1 MDENGGKKVQ
11 DLIKTQYRDSSNLD
25 ARVRLHQLFSI
36 NQRGWYNWYLD
47 QLSLP
52 AGSRIL
58 ELGCG
63 PGGLWSGNLQRLPG
77 DWTLALTD
85 FSHGMA
91 RKARSALETEAKG
104 QGRTLLFA
112 VADAQTIPFPDGW
125 FDAVIANHMLYHVP
139 DLSKALSEIRRVLR
153 PGGKLYAATNGE
165 THMQELSQLAA
176 LFAPE
181 MAEYLSD
188 IKPWAWTSPFS
199 LEKGEALLKPYFS
212 SIRMLRYE
220 DGLRVTQAQPLIDY
234 MLSMVVA
241 SRFSSLFTPERI
253 ERFKQQLEEAIKTNG
268 AIMIRK
274 DSGIFEAVP

>member
-1 MDENGGKKVQ
+1 MDEKGSKKVQ

-25 ARVRLHQLFSI
+25 ARVRLHQTFST

-47 QLSLP
+47 QISLP

-63 PGGLWSGNLQRLPG
+63 PGGVWSGNLRRLPG
-77 DWTLALTD
+77 DWMLALTD

-91 RKARSALETEAKG
+91 RKARSALETEAKEN
-104 QGRTLLFA
+104 GRTLLFA
-112 VADAQTIPFPDGW
+112 VTDAQTIPFPDGW

-165 THMQELSQLAA
+165 THMQELNQLAA

-181 MAEYLSD
+181 MADYLNGQRV
-188 IKPWAWTSPFS
+188 WAWSSPFS

-212 SIRMLRYE
+212 RVRMLRYE

-234 MLSMVVA
+234 MLSMAVA

-253 ERFKQQLEEAIKTNG
+253 ERFKQQLEEAIKTKG
-268 AIMIRK
+268 AIMIHK
-274 DSGIFEAVP
+274 DAGIFEAVP